1 MMVGDIVSYTSV
13 YWDKTQR
20 KIISEESECTILSKK
35 TDPHNEMVFCKIKGI
50 TEEADIETVLE
61 SNLRLIQRGEPT
73 YTCNQYFQEHPEM
86 VLGKLTV
93 ESGPFGEKLTCR
105 DIEDGNSLQEKFSHA
120 AANIKGQILPAYV
133 EKRETEEKTEET
145 IAADPSIKNYSYAVI
160 NDEIYF
166 RQDSLCYKQNF
177 SGEGKARVRALID
190 LKEAGY
196 ALLNMELEDRSNDAI
211 QGQMRLL
218 NEKYDRFVA
227 SYGRINSKEN
237 QIFRPDAS
245 SGFVRALE
253 VCSDDGKFSRKADL
267 FSKRTVTPHIR
278 IESVE
283 SANEALVASLSE
295 KGQVDLNYMAKL
307 MGNGESPETVVSK
320 LHGIIFRD
328 PAQIREDDAYSGY
341 VTADAYLSGNIR
353 NKLNIAREM
362 AQHDTEYQ
370 LNVERLEEAM
380 PKPLE
385 AVEIDVRLGATWI
398 KPEYVEAFM
407 QEKFQIP
414 QWRFSA
420 TISKAD
426 DVRVSYDPV
435 SVEWH
440 INNKRIG
447 KDMPLAVSK
456 YGTKRKNGLEILEN
470 SLNLRDSKVY
480 DRVLDAD
487 GREKSVLNK
496 KETTLCNTK
505 AEQIKSDFESWI
517 FNDPERRADLVK
529 TYNEQFNNARS
540 RSFDG
545 SFLQFPG
552 MNPEVNL
559 RSHQKNAVARTLF
572 GGNTLLAHVVGAGKT
587 YTMAASAM
595 EAKRIGISHKS
606 LFVVPNHLTEQW
618 GNEFL
623 ALYPAANILV
633 ARKEDFLPD
642 KRKMFCSKIATGDYD
657 AVIIGHS
664 QFERI
669 PLSPERQR
677 YYVEKQIDAI
687 TKTIAEAKEQKGEA
701 FTIKHLEK
709 TQKKLSAKLEKLNS
723 TVQKDDVVTF
733 EQLGIDRLYVD
744 ESHYYKNLYLYT
756 KMSNV
761 AGVQQTEAGKSYDMY
776 MKCQYIDEITKG
788 KGITFATGTPIS
800 NSMTELYT
808 NMRYL
813 QAGLLKDYGL
823 DQFDAWAANFGNVV
837 TAVELAPEGSG
848 YRAKKRF
855 SSFFNI
861 PELMNLW
868 HEAADVQTADMLN
881 LPVPKAHV
889 FNVQTQ
895 PSKLQKDMVAALS
908 DRADAIRNQ
917 KVEPSED
924 NMLKVTNDG
933 RKLALDQR
941 LIHPDMPDME
951 NSKVNTCVN
960 IAFSIWERTKSQHST
975 QMIFCDLSTPKED
988 GSFNVYDDIKE
999 KLIIKGIPVKEIA
1012 FIHEAKTE
1020 VQKERLFAKVRKGEI
1035 RFLIGSTLKMGAGT
1049 NVQDHLIALHH
1060 LDVPW
1065 RPSDIEQREGRIVRQ
1080 GNLNPEVEIYRYV
1093 TVDTFDAYIWQ
1104 LIENKQKFISQ
1115 VMTSNSP
1122 VRKCADV
1129 DDSAL
1134 SYAEVKALAT
1144 GNPELKEKMELDIS
1158 VAKLK
1163 LERAA
1168 YESEHYHLQDEC
1180 TFRLP
1185 EKIAALKARIKG
1197 MENDIAYFQEHK
1209 PSDTQQFSI
1218 NVENQVYTERA
1229 AAAEALIAAAR
1240 KNCTFYSKAVE
1251 VGNYIGWPLN
1261 ARMEYGGGGAD
1272 KYTLTIQGKVAHQFD
1287 MSQNAAANLANMTR
1301 ILNMMPERL
1310 EKLETDYKDTV
1321 QALEAAKAEAE
1332 RPFEKEELYQEQLMR
1347 LKELDEKLNI
1357 SENADSAL
1365 MAAAEEP
1372 ENNNPTEFVDFG
1384 SLDEKMERWNV
1395 FENYQ
1400 SEQYE
1405 DTGEALPKAEIAEVN
1420 TKDVDETKEN
1430 QDTQNQEDKI
1440 EESKEERNR
1449 DKESKYQLEFS
1460 TLGNGIT
1467 VWNRLAPIVSSPLD
1481 KQHMVADYETVAY
1494 ISPDGKI
1501 VTFFEDK
1508 NKLPMEVCNQITEK
1522 AKEQEERYDPKQV
1535 KVASVEGSKDISNKP
1550 AEEILNL
1557 PGIENAKF
1565 MSEGFYRRYP
1575 AHGIDSGDFYS
1586 VGTSSYNEAL
1596 DLYLSVET
1604 DSDRFAKLYVIAK
1617 NESAAQNI
1625 YQISEEQA
1633 EYLAYHEVL
1642 HKYGQEETL
1651 IEPMVKIGWSESAA
1665 FQDGEVLSLHEA
1677 EIRFAAYDEAQNEI
1691 RDYAGEDDE
1700 FNFGY
1705 YEKTKFYVIW
1715 ETSGKLSYYEGRYD
1729 LGDGDGGL
1737 LNHIYESQR
1746 YDAEEDKSFAA
1757 RASIYGQDEA
1767 IRYKNAAQ
1775 DFINRTLPVLQT
1787 YLRYEIKATE
1797 PDNPKTEY
1805 QIFDRFAK
1813 QMSEEKYIYF
1823 NSPKEAKEYLESN
1836 TGSVQDM
1843 LQHHVVQ
1850 ETQIEKE
1857 KDAFLRE
1864 KIEIALSMYYSER
1877 DKILKLADTMGY
1889 IPDTNGKMQRIL
1901 ALEDSDEKAGE
1912 ALQKVENKFSYI
1924 ANGKTIAEGLTL
1936 EQALLKYVIDYSMGA
1951 KGNYEIMHDST
1962 CPINFV
1968 KNVRG
1973 KLVMPVE
1980 EIDKYFSLNQQPD
1993 FRKVLSTAA
2002 GKVQMLH
2009 VADPYNALQ
2018 LPFDQ
2023 YAAHESDNPWKN
2035 PNAMYSIA
2043 GIHMTEY
2050 QRQQLDDL
2058 NHECG
2063 HFLSSDEVRLI
2074 ASGKSEKL
2082 HGNLQDSPAIRKKA
2096 EELEEVTSKF
2106 KIYTEEN
2113 NYHERDMEENL
2124 CAE

>member
-1 MMVGDIVSYTSV
+1 M
-13 YWDKTQR
+13 
-20 KIISEESECTILSKK
+20 
-35 TDPHNEMVFCKIKGI
+35 
-50 TEEADIETVLE
+50 
-61 SNLRLIQRGEPT
+61 
-73 YTCNQYFQEHPEM
+73 
-86 VLGKLTV
+86 
-93 ESGPFGEKLTCR
+93 
-105 DIEDGNSLQEKFSHA
+105 
-120 AANIKGQILPAYV
+120 
-133 EKRETEEKTEET
+133 
-145 IAADPSIKNYSYAVI
+145 
-160 NDEIYF
+160 
-166 RQDSLCYKQNF
+166 
-177 SGEGKARVRALID
+177 
-190 LKEAGY
+190 
-196 ALLNMELEDRSNDAI
+196 
-211 QGQMRLL
+211 
-218 NEKYDRFVA
+218 
-227 SYGRINSKEN
+227 
-237 QIFRPDAS
+237 
-245 SGFVRALE
+245 
-253 VCSDDGKFSRKADL
+253 
-267 FSKRTVTPHIR
+267 
-278 IESVE
+278 
-283 SANEALVASLSE
+283 ASLSE

-988 GSFNVYDDIKE
+988 GSFNV
-999 KLIIKGIPVKEIA
+999 
-1012 FIHEAKTE
+1012 
-1020 VQKERLFAKVRKGEI
+1020 
-1035 RFLIGSTLKMGAGT
+1035 S
-1049 NVQDHLIALHH
+1049 
-1060 LDVPW
+1060 
-1065 RPSDIEQREGRIVRQ
+1065 
-1080 GNLNPEVEIYRYV
+1080 
-1093 TVDTFDAYIWQ
+1093 
-1104 LIENKQKFISQ
+1104 
-1115 VMTSNSP
+1115 
-1122 VRKCADV
+1122 
-1129 DDSAL
+1129 
-1134 SYAEVKALAT
+1134 
-1144 GNPELKEKMELDIS
+1144 
-1158 VAKLK
+1158 
-1163 LERAA
+1163 
-1168 YESEHYHLQDEC
+1168 
-1180 TFRLP
+1180 
-1185 EKIAALKARIKG
+1185 
-1197 MENDIAYFQEHK
+1197 
-1209 PSDTQQFSI
+1209 
-1218 NVENQVYTERA
+1218 
-1229 AAAEALIAAAR
+1229 
-1240 KNCTFYSKAVE
+1240 
-1251 VGNYIGWPLN
+1251 
-1261 ARMEYGGGGAD
+1261 
-1272 KYTLTIQGKVAHQFD
+1272 
-1287 MSQNAAANLANMTR
+1287 
-1301 ILNMMPERL
+1301 
-1310 EKLETDYKDTV
+1310 
-1321 QALEAAKAEAE
+1321 
-1332 RPFEKEELYQEQLMR
+1332 
-1347 LKELDEKLNI
+1347 
-1357 SENADSAL
+1357 
-1365 MAAAEEP
+1365 
-1372 ENNNPTEFVDFG
+1372 
-1384 SLDEKMERWNV
+1384 
-1395 FENYQ
+1395 
-1400 SEQYE
+1400 
-1405 DTGEALPKAEIAEVN
+1405 
-1420 TKDVDETKEN
+1420 
-1430 QDTQNQEDKI
+1430 
-1440 EESKEERNR
+1440 
-1449 DKESKYQLEFS
+1449 
-1460 TLGNGIT
+1460 
-1467 VWNRLAPIVSSPLD
+1467 
-1481 KQHMVADYETVAY
+1481 
-1494 ISPDGKI
+1494 
-1501 VTFFEDK
+1501 
-1508 NKLPMEVCNQITEK
+1508 
-1522 AKEQEERYDPKQV
+1522 
-1535 KVASVEGSKDISNKP
+1535 
-1550 AEEILNL
+1550 
-1557 PGIENAKF
+1557 
-1565 MSEGFYRRYP
+1565 
-1575 AHGIDSGDFYS
+1575 
-1586 VGTSSYNEAL
+1586 
-1596 DLYLSVET
+1596 
-1604 DSDRFAKLYVIAK
+1604 
-1617 NESAAQNI
+1617 
-1625 YQISEEQA
+1625 
-1633 EYLAYHEVL
+1633 
-1642 HKYGQEETL
+1642 
-1651 IEPMVKIGWSESAA
+1651 
-1665 FQDGEVLSLHEA
+1665 
-1677 EIRFAAYDEAQNEI
+1677 
-1691 RDYAGEDDE
+1691 
-1700 FNFGY
+1700 
-1705 YEKTKFYVIW
+1705 
-1715 ETSGKLSYYEGRYD
+1715 
-1729 LGDGDGGL
+1729 
-1737 LNHIYESQR
+1737 
-1746 YDAEEDKSFAA
+1746 
-1757 RASIYGQDEA
+1757 
-1767 IRYKNAAQ
+1767 
-1775 DFINRTLPVLQT
+1775 
-1787 YLRYEIKATE
+1787 
-1797 PDNPKTEY
+1797 
-1805 QIFDRFAK
+1805 
-1813 QMSEEKYIYF
+1813 
-1823 NSPKEAKEYLESN
+1823 
-1836 TGSVQDM
+1836 
-1843 LQHHVVQ
+1843 
-1850 ETQIEKE
+1850 
-1857 KDAFLRE
+1857 
-1864 KIEIALSMYYSER
+1864 
-1877 DKILKLADTMGY
+1877 
-1889 IPDTNGKMQRIL
+1889 
-1901 ALEDSDEKAGE
+1901 
-1912 ALQKVENKFSYI
+1912 
-1924 ANGKTIAEGLTL
+1924 
-1936 EQALLKYVIDYSMGA
+1936 
-1951 KGNYEIMHDST
+1951 
-1962 CPINFV
+1962 
-1968 KNVRG
+1968 
-1973 KLVMPVE
+1973 
-1980 EIDKYFSLNQQPD
+1980 
-1993 FRKVLSTAA
+1993 
-2002 GKVQMLH
+2002 
-2009 VADPYNALQ
+2009 
-2018 LPFDQ
+2018 
-2023 YAAHESDNPWKN
+2023 
-2035 PNAMYSIA
+2035 
-2043 GIHMTEY
+2043 
-2050 QRQQLDDL
+2050 
-2058 NHECG
+2058 
-2063 HFLSSDEVRLI
+2063 
-2074 ASGKSEKL
+2074 
-2082 HGNLQDSPAIRKKA
+2082 
-2096 EELEEVTSKF
+2096 
-2106 KIYTEEN
+2106 
-2113 NYHERDMEENL
+2113 
-2124 CAE
+2124 